1 MSNKILDNGTVLTLG
16 LVGAVAAVGAA
27 TRRGVSGSR
36 ATRIP
41 FGSETRSIWVWK
53 GYRGPKSKRPDQ
65 VAYALD
71 RESLPL
77 DATEVQEVAP
87 ITVSTA
93 SPEYDSAV
101 KNSRRELGGVK
112 GVWRVSGYWPGH
124 RSPLV
129 EFHLTKR
136 DWKFLGSGR
145 IADLK
150 AKGVKV
156 IAEHVFT
163 DELSDDYA
171 EAVQNERME

>member
-1 MSNKILDNGTVLTLG
+1 MKPLLDNGTLVTLG
-16 LVGAVAAVGAA
+16 LVGVVAAVGAA
-27 TRRGVSGSR
+27 NKAGLYGSR
-36 ATRIP
+36 SHA
-41 FGSETRSIWVWK
+41 GADTRSIWVWK
-53 GYRGPKSKRPDQ
+53 GFKGPKSKQPDQ

-77 DATEVQEVAP
+77 DAAEVQGVEA

-101 KNSRRELGGVK
+101 HNSRRALGDVK
-112 GVWRVSGYWPGH
+112 GVWRVSGYWPGD

-136 DWKFLGSGR
+136 DWKFLGSSR
-145 IADLK
+145 IDDLK

-163 DELSDDYA
+163 DALSDDYA
-171 EAVQNERME
+171 EAVENERNE